1 MNTAQ
6 KLVAR
11 FYQGS
16 AVAGG
21 LLMSAAAMAEGSVDP
36 SAAVVAKVE
45 AAGVSAGA
53 VGVAVLLVLVGIAS
67 YKLIRKAL

>member
-6 KLVAR
+6 KVTAR
-11 FYQGS
+11 FFQGS

-21 LLMSAAAMAEGSVDP
+21 LLMSAAAFAEDVDP
-36 SAAVVAKVE
+36 AAAVVAKVE

-53 VGVAVLLVLVGIAS
+53 VGVAVLLVLVAIAS
-67 YKLIRKAL
+67 YKLIKKAL

>member
-21 LLMSAAAMAEGSVDP
+21 LLMSAAAMAEGVDP
-36 SAAVVAKVE
+36 AAAVVAKVE

-67 YKLIRKAL
+67 YKLIKKAL

>member
-6 KLVAR
+6 RLSAR
-11 FYQGS
+11 LFQGA

-21 LLMSAAAMAEGSVDP
+21 LLMSAAAMAADVDP
-36 SAAVVAKVE
+36 AAAVVAKVE

-67 YKLIRKAL
+67 YKLIKKAL

>member
-6 KLVAR
+6 KLSAR
-11 FYQGS
+11 LFQGA
-16 AVAGG
+16 AVSGG
-21 LLMSAAAMAEGSVDP
+21 LLMSAAAMAADP
-36 SAAVVAKVE
+36 ADAVVAQVE

-67 YKLIRKAL
+67 YKLMRKAL